1 MGNITGASLAP
12 IYERINGTANYHPY
26 DVETFSDWSLEAG
39 DLVKVVRGDE
49 NYKSPIHSS
58 SLVWTGS
65 PNMTLTS
72 TGNQAREAVAK
83 VSKKK
88 YARSGYGRRNN
99 KQNNGM
105 WHTIEETDEYYRI
118 IYADEFNG
126 LHSSIE
132 QTASYWRST
141 LEDTKN
147 SLRSQIEQT
156 ASYWRS
162 TLEDTANSLHT
173 EIVQTASGWRT
184 ALSGV
189 MSNGRVTAASIAT
202 AINEQGQ
209 AGVRLSGDWIEID
222 GNTTINDVFTV
233 GNRTV
238 QVKLPMR
245 VEGNIMAESI
255 TLRTHGGNG
264 ATIDED
270 DITNMIVS
278 ASVSG
283 NVLTLIPL
291 TGSAITFSKA
301 TTLAGTWSGG
311 TLTVS
316 ASPQNTS
323 MTFGLFDTTTADV
336 SWSNKKAT
344 IKVFAN
350 KDGGET
356 KYDTGKRLNLKLTTT
371 GEWSGRTFKGQVK
384 HSSTLIDTIVGIV
397 YDGLVPTGSVTKS
410 GKDVKQNFIV
420 YSDDGEGNADKTIM
434 TKTVTI
440 NATDVYTDGY
450 NDGKPISGVAG
461 DRTSGVVAL
470 VHDFTITKGDNTTA
484 TLQIDCTSI
493 YSAARTGYTLG
504 TFTLASVTLQGGS
517 DPVYISASSGG
528 DTYYKRTTA
537 KYRNAGSIRVYDRGS
552 SKTYYLRNTTALRL
566 KHDGSAR
573 HYDVSGNLI
582 GNFDWYHVVSS
593 SDTSGT
599 NYYTAAS
606 TSSKSLWDG
615 NGGSYTVQGSEV
627 TVNVIDTNNKIEH
640 LTATTRYK
648 AGTTVSDTY
657 YTKS

>member
-26 DVETFSDWSLEAG
+26 DAETFSDWSLEAG

-99 KQNNGM
+99 KKNNGM

-126 LHSSIE
+126 LRSTIE
-132 QTASYWRST
+132 QTASYWRAT
-141 LEDTKN
+141 LDDNVNNLHSQIEQTASYWRATLTDNVN
-147 SLRSQIEQT
+147 SLHSQIEQT

-173 EIVQTASGWRT
+173 EIEQTASGWRT

-222 GNTTINDVFTV
+222 GSTTINDVFTV
-233 GNRTV
+233 GERTV
-238 QVKLPMR
+238 FVKLPMR

-255 TLRTHGGNG
+255 TLRTHGGGG

-270 DITNMIVS
+270 DITNMIIS

-283 NVLTLIPL
+283 NVLTLTPL

-301 TTLAGTWSGG
+301 TSLS
-311 TLTVS
+311 
-316 ASPQNTS
+316 
-323 MTFGLFDTTTADV
+323 
-336 SWSNKKAT
+336 
-344 IKVFAN
+344 
-350 KDGGET
+350 
-356 KYDTGKRLNLKLTTT
+356 
-371 GEWSGRTFKGQVK
+371 GEWSGDNTGITATITVTATPQDESLSSHVNLHINQNAAWITDPAGTIRARLSNTPYSNVSITYIGLASNYSALSDSETRTSIYIEADASNGAVK
-384 HSSTLIDTIVGIV
+384 NDELLTLAVTTYSGGSKRCVNLVDGSDIIGRVNIDSVYNAGYSAAHLSGEWDKSSSTLSRDNRITISKVTTGSLNSLNYIISAGANIAYNSSTNKFVATGQAKVDGTVRGDDATASSGEITIVFNSRQSSGASSYRTISIKN
-397 YDGLVPTGSVTKS
+397 GS
-410 GKDVKQNFIV
+410 
-420 YSDDGEGNADKTIM
+420 
-434 TKTVTI
+434 TVI
-440 NATDVYTDGY
+440 
-450 NDGKPISGVAG
+450 
-461 DRTSGVVAL
+461 RTSGKL
-470 VHDFTITKGDNTTA
+470 TDYGDGYEA
-484 TLQIDCTSI
+484 G
-493 YSAARTGYTLG
+493 YSAGKAIADASNISIGTISRHSSEPSGTNLG
-504 TFTLASVTLQGGS
+504 TLASEIKTAINTSRGQWVRFKATISGGS
-517 DPVYISASSGG
+517 GEK
-528 DTYYKRTTA
+528 YYK
-537 KYRNAGSIRVYDRGS
+537 
-552 SKTYYLRNTTALRL
+552 L
-566 KHDGSAR
+566 
-573 HYDVSGNLI
+573 
-582 GNFDWYHVVSS
+582 NF
-593 SDTSGT
+593 TG
-599 NYYTAAS
+599 
-606 TSSKSLWDG
+606 
-615 NGGSYTVQGSEV
+615 
-627 TVNVIDTNNKIEH
+627 
-640 LTATTRYK
+640 
-648 AGTTVSDTY
+648 
-657 YTKS
+657 